1 MWGIESNVYG
11 QKGSGWDDLLG
22 SHHPILSTWKGID
35 MVLEPPLI
43 LRTPGRVFGSS
54 RDMPGAIVFSY
65 REPGTGTRYKSPL
78 ESQAGNQTRV
88 VSLRP
93 PSPREWLRV
102 TENDWEPT

>member
-1 MWGIESNVYG
+1 MIYLVPTTLFSLPGKALIWFWN
-11 QKGSGWDDLLG
+11 L
-22 SHHPILSTWKGID
+22 PIIARALER
-35 MVLEPPLI
+35 VL
-43 LRTPGRVFGSS
+43 GSS